1 MTTLRKYLPNAAVRV
16 SAVAALV
23 LSIVELA
30 PWMASQDRAR
40 LQRPVMMDS
49 NGPGTDL
56 FVLDESGT
64 LHKFHVTQNSLQEY
78 GRATLPAEFTPADMA
93 FAAAEGQDS
102 LLIAGTEAGHG
113 ALVRYS
119 VDGVALH
126 TWAFRNICSGIDF
139 SMARHTA
146 YVATSDSNEV
156 YRVDLTKPQPVFV
169 TRISEAT
176 KLGPVALDESHQQL
190 FVADV
195 ANGKIYEYSFTTKTS
210 KALATGLS
218 APTALAFDA
227 ESNRLFVADPGRG
240 GVFTV
245 DTSAATPA
253 PIEFAPGTL
262 KSPYGITLISGNR
275 VAVADYSANHAVVL
289 SGKGDALFRFPP
301 TD

>member
-1 MTTLRKYLPNAAVRV
+1 MLALIVLI
-16 SAVAALV
+16 AAL
-23 LSIVELA
+23 S
-30 PWMASQDRAR
+30 PWLGGQDRSR

-64 LHKFHVTQNSLQEY
+64 LHKFHVTQNSLQVY
-78 GRATLPAEFTPADMA
+78 GSAPLPAQFSPADMA
-93 FAAAEGQDS
+93 FAAVEGQDS

-119 VDGVALH
+119 TDGVALH
-126 TWAFRNICSGIDF
+126 TWTFRNICSGIDF
-139 SMARHTA
+139 SAAKHSA
-146 YVATSDSNEV
+146 YVATSDSNEI

-176 KLGPVALDESHQQL
+176 KLGPVALDEGHQQF

-195 ANGKIYEYSFTTKTS
+195 ASGKIYQYSLASKTS
-210 KALATGLS
+210 KVLAAGLS

-245 DTSAATPA
+245 DISAATPV
-253 PIEFAPGTL
+253 PIEFAPGNL
-262 KSPYGITLISGNR
+262 KSPYGITLISGSR
-275 VAVADYSANHAVVL
+275 VVVADYGANRAVVL
-289 SGKGDALFRFPP
+289 SAKGDALFRFPV
-301 TD
+301 TDQ

>member
-1 MTTLRKYLPNAAVRV
+1 MSTTQRYFPSAATRV
-16 SAVAALV
+16 SVVALIASV
-23 LSIVELA
+23 LGLS
-30 PWMASQDRAR
+30 PWVIGQDRAK

-56 FVLDESGT
+56 FVLDESGI
-64 LHKFHVTQNSLQEY
+64 LHKFHVMQNSLQEF
-78 GRATLPAEFTPADMA
+78 GRAPLPAEFTPADMA

-119 VDGVALH
+119 IDGVALH
-126 TWAFRNICSGIDF
+126 TWTFRNICSGIDF
-139 SMARHTA
+139 STAKHSA
-146 YVATSDSNEV
+146 YVATSDSNEI

-176 KLGPVALDESHQQL
+176 KLGPVALDEGHQQF

-195 ANGKIYEYSFTTKTS
+195 ASGKIYQYSLAGKNS
-210 KALATGLS
+210 KVLAAGLS

-245 DTSAATPA
+245 DTKAAPSA
-253 PIEFAPGTL
+253 PIEFAPGML
-262 KSPYGITLISGNR
+262 KSPYGITLISGSR
-275 VAVADYSANHAVVL
+275 VAVADYGANRAVVL
-289 SGKGDALFRFPP
+289 SVKGDALFRFPA